1 MFISKLS
8 IKFFII
14 YLLLLDSLF
23 GILFLDNDL
32 TYYMTFLT
40 ILLIPLLLLIS
51 NKEILSNFIFLIG
64 LILYI
69 TFSTYNILI
78 WYIGFESIIIPMIY
92 IISKGSSSL
101 ISRYRALY
109 RFTLYT
115 ILGGLF
121 LLISLIWL
129 IIEVGSI
136 NYYLLIFNNSISYE
150 LQLILF
156 PLIAI
161 SYFIKLPIIPFHI
174 WLPGF
179 GQVKLF
185 YMLETPKD

>member
-78 WYIGFESIIIPMIY
+78 
-92 IISKGSSSL
+92 
-101 ISRYRALY
+101 
-109 RFTLYT
+109 
-115 ILGGLF
+115 
-121 LLISLIWL
+121 
-129 IIEVGSI
+129 
-136 NYYLLIFNNSISYE
+136 
-150 LQLILF
+150 
-156 PLIAI
+156 
-161 SYFIKLPIIPFHI
+161 
-174 WLPGF
+174 
-179 GQVKLF
+179 
-185 YMLETPKD
+185 